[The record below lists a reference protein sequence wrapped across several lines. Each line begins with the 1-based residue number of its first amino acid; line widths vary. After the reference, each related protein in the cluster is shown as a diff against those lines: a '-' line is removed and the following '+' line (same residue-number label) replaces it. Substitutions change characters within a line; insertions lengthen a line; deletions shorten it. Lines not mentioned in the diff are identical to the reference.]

1 MTGAATSFN
10 MTPMRARLPTVLIA
24 ALAMVVPATLAGP
37 VATAAAPPDRFDQR
51 YEITATLDVASGRL
65 DAVTEI
71 ELTNRSR
78 WPAERVHLA
87 LVPRAL
93 DFVTMQEPV
102 TVDGEPVDATWAT
115 SISLRVPLG
124 GLEAGET
131 ARVRVPFRLDVGLAA
146 PAFTARTSRENGVLS
161 FGQWF
166 PILSTEHEVYG
177 MGDPAVTFTAE
188 RIRLTLT
195 TTTPLPRDAVACP
208 GLLSAPATT
217 GTEWVCQA
225 DAVRD
230 LSFVVNPRFRLETR
244 QANGVEIRAYTET
257 VDGARTADLAAE
269 ALAGM
274 EQRFGAYPWPDLVLA
289 EVGSAGG
296 FSMEYPR
303 QIHLTRDKV
312 TDVYVIYHEVAH
324 QWFYAQLGN
333 DQQAEPWLDEAWAD
347 FSARLLMG
355 IGENAC
361 GTRPVDSPVFAW
373 EAGATTGGDWTSC
386 DGYFHSVFYRGTE
399 FLTSVREVMGEEAFF
414 DAMRAWLEQH
424 RHGFVSGREL
434 LWHLQRS
441 ADADLGPTYARYLAE
456 PDPRPYRA
464 FVGVAAALTHATGRV
479 AGG

>member
-1 MTGAATSFN
+1 
-10 MTPMRARLPTVLIA
+10 MRARLPRILFA
-24 ALAMVVPATLAGP
+24 ALATVVVTSASQPADAR
-37 VATAAAPPDRFDQR
+37 AAAPDRFEQR
-51 YEITATLDVASGRL
+51 YELTATLDVASGRL

-78 WPAERVHLA
+78 WAADWVYLA

-93 DFVTMQEPV
+93 GFVVMEEPV
-102 TVDGEPVDATWAT
+102 TVDGDPVDTSWAT
-115 SISLRVPLG
+115 SISLRVPLD
-124 GLEAGET
+124 GLRPGDT
-131 ARVRVPFRLDVGLAA
+131 ALVRVPFRLEVGLAT

-177 MGDPAVTFTAE
+177 MGDPAVTFSAD
-188 RIRLTLT
+188 RIRLSLT
-195 TTTPLPRDAVACP
+195 TTAPLPRDAVACP
-208 GLLSAPATT
+208 GLVSAPPTT
-217 GTEWVCQA
+217 GTEWVC
-225 DAVRD
+225 DVESVRD
-230 LSFVVNPRFRLETR
+230 LSFVVNPRFRLATR
-244 QANGVEIRAYTET
+244 SANGVDIRVYTET
-257 VDGARTADLAAE
+257 VDGTRTAELAAQ
-269 ALAGM
+269 ALTGM
-274 EQRFGAYPWPDLVLA
+274 EERFGAYPWPDLVLA

-303 QIHLTRDKV
+303 QVHLTRDKV
-312 TDVYVIYHEVAH
+312 TDTYVVFHEVAH
-324 QWFYAQLGN
+324 QWFYGQLGS

-373 EAGATTGGDWTSC
+373 EAGETTGGDWTSC

-399 FLTSVREVMGEEAFF
+399 FLTAVRETMGDDAFF
-414 DAMRAWLEQH
+414 GAMRAWLEEH
-424 RHGFVSGREL
+424 RHGFVGGREL
-434 LWHLQRS
+434 LWHLQRN
-441 ADADLGPTYARYLAE
+441 ADADLQPIYARYLAE

-464 FVGVAAALTHATGRV
+464 FAGLAAAVVHAAGRA